1 MNERTQNA
9 IDRTVSDIT
18 PTQRDAIEDLIGG
31 DLSPDQRV
39 FILAYRPGVE
49 PSESEKAS
57 ARGRIEQLLTQSHD
71 NARLQEVSPT
81 EIDEAIAEAI
91 RSTDE

>member
-49 PSESEKAS
+49 PTDSEKAS
-57 ARGRIEQLLTQSHD
+57 ARARIEELLTHSHE
-71 NARLQEVSPT
+71 NARLQDVSST
-81 EIDEAIAEAI
+81 EIDEAISEAI

>member
-31 DLSPDQRV
+31 ELSPDQRV

-57 ARGRIEQLLTQSHD
+57 ARARIEELLTQSHD
-71 NARLQEVSPT
+71 NARLQEVSSS
-81 EIDEAIAEAI
+81 EIDDAIAEAI